1 MKRKIIVIAALAIGV
16 TTAGYYGTRALFS
29 DTENS
34 AENTFEVGTLDLAV
48 GGANGTAFE
57 SINVENVGADGTVSG
72 TKSWVIT
79 NGGTVPGNLT
89 FQVNDIQNFENGC
102 NEPELKKEIADY
114 GEGQETCDDPG
125 LGQGEFG
132 AALAV
137 TASLDQGAGFS
148 QVVSSTMANA
158 NQAEYA
164 AQWLANAGTVTIPG
178 GESVTVKMD
187 WSTDPTQY
195 GNEIQSDSLAFG
207 LQFDLVQVVPN

>member
-1 MKRKIIVIAALAIGV
+1 MKKKAIVIAALVLGITGGGV
-16 TTAGYYGTRALFS
+16 YLSTALFS

-34 AENTFEVGTLDLAV
+34 ANNTFAVGTLDLEV
-48 GGANGTAFE
+48 GTANGTAFE
-57 SINVENVGADGTVSG
+57 SINVANVGADGTVSG

-79 NGGTVPGNLT
+79 NSGTVPGNLT

-114 GEGQETCDDPG
+114 GAGQQTCGNPG
-125 LGQGEFG
+125 LGEGEFG

-137 TASLDQGAGFS
+137 KVFLDQGEGFS

-164 AQWLANAGTVTIPG
+164 TQWNTNAGTVTIPG

-187 WSTDPTQY
+187 WATDPSAY

-207 LQFDLVQVVPN
+207 LQYDLLQVVPQ